1 MSFRGQFTQV
11 LSEGVMRKGL
21 SVCILIGATTA
32 LSGCMDA
39 PLMSKL
45 SDVKPVAFVRDQM
58 AAPAPM
64 VTGAPQLAAANSDSG
79 SEIISGLISRRSVL
93 DAGSPYDTLASTL
106 LETSSGVAQ
115 AELRAAKMRSV
126 SRDKNWLPTIGPSI
140 SLTSLGEFAAGLL
153 VNQVLYDNG
162 KKKAEREFAAAD
174 VEVAAVV
181 LAQDENDRVHS
192 GLELLVVAAE
202 AREKTAMA
210 QSGLGRMREFNRVVG
225 ERVRGGL
232 SSLADERVVHSK
244 ISEMEHEA
252 ATHSEA
258 RDSAIS
264 ELRSMMSGHSVPEL
278 SAPSGI
284 KLASSSL
291 ETLDVVRARAE
302 AKRASAEAHV
312 ERASLL
318 PTLSAT
324 GLIGKNSSAAL
335 DYEGSGLGL
344 GTRAEMEASKA
355 REGAALALVG
365 RAQETAARQRSRLDS
380 SLQALSRKER
390 DAADLV
396 QQSRANYRLFQD
408 QFEAGKKTVMD
419 VLSVYEQ
426 MVRDELKHIDVKYE
440 IVQTQLEAARLA
452 GVLANGAEI

>member
-1 MSFRGQFTQV
+1 
-11 LSEGVMRKGL
+11 MRKGL
-21 SVCILIGATTA
+21 SICIVIGATTA

-39 PLMSKL
+39 PVMSKL
-45 SDVKPVAFVRDQM
+45 SEVRPVAFMRDQM
-58 AAPAPM
+58 AATPA
-64 VTGAPQLAAANSDSG
+64 VDAGASQLAAANTDTGSD
-79 SEIISGLISRRSVL
+79 IISGLIARRSVL
-93 DAGSPYDTLASTL
+93 DAGSPYDQLASTL

-153 VNQVLYDNG
+153 INQVLYDNG

-174 VEVAAVV
+174 VEVAAVA

-202 AREKTAMA
+202 AREKSVMA
-210 QSGLGRMREFNRVVG
+210 TSGLGRMREFNRVVS

-252 ATHSEA
+252 ATHREA
-258 RDSAIS
+258 RDSAID
-264 ELRSMMSGHSVPEL
+264 ELGAMMSGHSVPEL
-278 SAPSGI
+278 TEPRGI
-284 KLASSSL
+284 KLSSSSL
-291 ETLDVVRARAE
+291 ESLDVVRARAE
-302 AKRASAEAHV
+302 AKRAAAEARV

-318 PTLSAT
+318 PALSAT
-324 GLIGKNSSAAL
+324 GVLGNNGSASL

-344 GTRAEMEASKA
+344 GTRAEMDASKA
-355 REGAALALVG
+355 REEASLALVG
-365 RAQETAARQRSRLDS
+365 RAQETAARQRSRLES
-380 SLQALSRKER
+380 SLEALQRKER

-396 QQSRANYRLFQD
+396 QQSRSNYRLFQD

-419 VLSVYEQ
+419 VLNVYEQ
-426 MVRDELKHIDVKYE
+426 MIRDELKHIDVKYD

-452 GVLANGAEI
+452 GTLANGAEI